1 MVEEMTSTR
10 RIRGGALLARALQQK
25 GVEHVF
31 TLAGGFCNPALEGFM
46 EAQMK
51 VINCPHEQI
60 AGHLAD
66 GHTRI
71 TRKPAVCLVGP
82 EGFANAVPAMMEA
95 WGERSPVIFVTG
107 SSTLKRQGAGGFKE
121 IDDVAIAAPLT
132 KYSVSI
138 TDGERINE
146 FVDRA
151 YKMAINGYPGAVH
164 LSLPVDIMFSSFD
177 EDVGSQERPFAI
189 AAQPPARA
197 WPEPEK
203 LKAFLARLAA
213 AKRPVL
219 IGGHGI
225 WWSGAEALLEE
236 AGRRLH
242 IPIFNIPYH
251 QKLLSEDC
259 EAYMGLA
266 DVHQYH
272 PSADA
277 FNEADLVLMIGGRLD
292 NQMNFGNPPLFPA
305 TTNLCCING
314 SHEEVDFNR
323 AADMTLLSDPGAFLQ
338 AVIDA
343 GARGDISTDKGWFA
357 LNRRRRAEWVAR
369 MIADVEAE
377 AAGDA
382 FGGRIHPMQLA
393 LDVQTAM
400 ADGDWLVIDGGNTH
414 FWSEIAVNL
423 AGHQGRKLGGILHP
437 GTFSMLGV
445 GVSFA
450 ISAKNVHPDRNV
462 VLISGDGA
470 FLSGGLSIEAA
481 FQEQRPI
488 TVVIDNNGGLDC
500 ISQQQERLFES
511 GTHFATDFRDIPFH
525 TMFEGLGGHGE
536 LVTRREDI
544 VPAVQRAMAS
554 GMTACVNVKVKGV
567 ISPIVLATT
576 SKRDKAS
583 IE

>member
-1 MVEEMTSTR
+1 MSEAK
-10 RIRGGALLARALQQK
+10 RIRGGALLARALQEK

-31 TLAGGFCNPALEGFM
+31 TLSGGFCNPALEGFM
-46 EAQMK
+46 ECQMK

-60 AGHLAD
+60 AGHFAD

-107 SSTLKRQGAGGFKE
+107 SSTLKRQGSGGFKE

-132 KYSVSI
+132 KYSASI
-138 TDGERINE
+138 TDGDRINE

-151 YKMAINGYPGAVH
+151 YKIATNGYPGAVH
-164 LSLPVDIMFSSFD
+164 LSLPVDLMFSSFP
-177 EDVGSQERPFAI
+177 EDAGRQERPFDLTSQA
-189 AAQPPARA
+189 PSRA
-197 WPEPEK
+197 WPDPSRLETVLKK
-203 LKAFLARLAA
+203 LEAA
-213 AKRPVL
+213 SRPVL
-219 IGGHGI
+219 IGGHGV
-225 WWSGAEALLEE
+225 WWSCAEADLEA
-236 AGRRLH
+236 AGHTLG
-242 IPIFNIPYH
+242 IPVFNIPYH
-251 QKLLSEDC
+251 QKLLGEES

-277 FNEADLVLMIGGRLD
+277 FNESDLVLMVGARLD
-292 NQMNFGNPPLFPA
+292 NQMNFGNAPLFPD
-305 TTNLCCING
+305 TTELVCING
-314 SHEEVDFNR
+314 SHEEIDFNR
-323 AADMTLLSDPGAFLQ
+323 AADFTLLSDPSAFLK
-338 AVIDA
+338 ALIALSDSPNFT
-343 GARGDISTDKGWFA
+343 GDRSWYN
-357 LNRRRRAEWVAR
+357 LNRKRRGEWVTK
-369 MIADVEAE
+369 MLADVAE
-377 AAGDA
+377 DA
-382 FGGRIHPMQLA
+382 NAPEFGGRIHPLQLA
-393 LDVQTAM
+393 MDVQQAM
-400 ADGDWLVIDGGNTH
+400 GDEDWLVIDGGNTH

-423 AGHQGRKLGGILHP
+423 AGYQGKKLGGILHP
-437 GTFSMLGV
+437 GTFSLLGV

-450 ISAKNVHPDRNV
+450 VSAKNIHRDKNV

-481 FQEQRPI
+481 FQENRPI

-511 GTHFATDFRDIPFH
+511 GTHYATDFRDIPFH

-544 VPAVQRAMAS
+544 VPAVKRAIAS
-554 GMTACVNVKVKGV
+554 GKTACVNVKVKGV